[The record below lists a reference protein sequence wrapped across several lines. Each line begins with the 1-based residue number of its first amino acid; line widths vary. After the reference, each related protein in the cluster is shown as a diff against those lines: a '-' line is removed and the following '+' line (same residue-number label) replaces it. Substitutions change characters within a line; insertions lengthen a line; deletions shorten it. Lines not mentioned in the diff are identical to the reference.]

1 MTMTQTWLTPERR
14 ALSESVAALCA
25 RFDEHYWGRMDA
37 EHAYPRDF
45 VQALSDA
52 GFLSVLIPE
61 EYGGGGGTISDGA
74 VILETVNRC
83 GGSGLPAHAQMY
95 TMGVI
100 LRHGSDEQKARWL
113 PDIAAGKTRLQAFGV
128 TEPDAGSDTTRITT
142 RAELHGDEYVI
153 NGHKMWTSRIE
164 HSDLMVLLARTT
176 PYDQVTKK
184 TDGISV
190 FVVDLRDA
198 GQAISYSHIP
208 VMVPHETYSVTIS
221 DLRVPKANLIGEAGK
236 GFRYILSGLNAERI
250 LVASE
255 VLGDGYW
262 LVGKAVRYASDRVVF
277 GRPIGANQAVQFPI
291 AQAYAQLEAASLMRN
306 NAAVRYERG
315 ENPGFEANATKL
327 LASQATWEAANAA
340 MTAYGGY
347 GVADEFGI
355 HRKFREARFHLI
367 APVSNNLVLSFIA
380 AHTLGMPKS
389 Y

>member
-1 MTMTQTWLTPERR
+1 VTGFWLTAEQR
-14 ALSESVAALCA
+14 ALRDSVAALCA
-25 RFDEHYWGRMDA
+25 RFGERYWITMDA
-37 EHAYPRDF
+37 EHSYPLEF

-61 EYGGGGGTISDGA
+61 EYGGGGGTISDAA
-74 VILETVNRC
+74 VILETVNRS

-100 LRHGSDEQKARWL
+100 LRHGNDEQKARWL
-113 PDIAAGKTRLQAFGV
+113 PDVAAGKTRLQAFGV

-142 RAELHGDEYVI
+142 RAELAGDEYVI
-153 NGHKMWTSRIE
+153 NGQKMWTSRLE
-164 HSDLMVLLARTT
+164 HSDLMVLIARTT
-176 PYDQVTKK
+176 SYEQVTKK

-190 FVVDLRDA
+190 FVVDLREA
-198 GQAISYSHIP
+198 GDAISYSRIP
-208 VMVPHETYSVTIS
+208 VLVPHETYSVTIT
-221 DLRVPKANLIGEAGK
+221 DLRVPKQNLIGEAGK

-262 LVGKAVRYASDRVVF
+262 LIGKAVRYATDRVVF

-291 AQAYAQLEAASLMRN
+291 AQAFAQLEAASLLRN
-306 NAAVRYERG
+306 KAAVMFEQG

-327 LASQATWEAANAA
+327 LASQATWDAANAA

-347 GVADEFGI
+347 GMADEFGI
-355 HRKFREARFHLI
+355 HRKFREARLHI
-367 APVSNNLVLSFIA
+367 VAPVSNNLVLSFIA
-380 AHTLGMPKS
+380 AHTLGLPRS

>member
-1 MTMTQTWLTPERR
+1 MTETWLTPERR

-45 VQALSDA
+45 VQALSNA

-128 TEPDAGSDTTRITT
+128 TEPDAGSDTTRIST
-142 RAELHGDEYVI
+142 RAELHGDEYII

-190 FVVDLRDA
+190 FVVDLREA
-198 GQAISYSHIP
+198 GQAISYSRIP

-221 DLRVPKANLIGEAGK
+221 ELRVPKENLIGEAGK

-306 NAAVRYERG
+306 NAAVRFERG

-355 HRKFREARFHLI
+355 HRKFREARFHLV

-380 AHTLGMPKS
+380 AHTLGLPKS

>member
-1 MTMTQTWLTPERR
+1 MTETWLTPERR

-37 EHAYPRDF
+37 EHTYPRDF
-45 VQALSDA
+45 VQALSNA

-128 TEPDAGSDTTRITT
+128 TEPDAGSDTTRIST
-142 RAELHGDEYVI
+142 RAELHGDEYII

-190 FVVDLRDA
+190 FVVDLREA
-198 GQAISYSHIP
+198 GQAISYSRIP

-221 DLRVPKANLIGEAGK
+221 ELRVPKENLIGEAGK

-355 HRKFREARFHLI
+355 HRKFREARFHLV

-380 AHTLGMPKS
+380 AHTLGLPKS

>member
-1 MTMTQTWLTPERR
+1 MTETWLTPERR

-37 EHAYPRDF
+37 EHAYPQDF
-45 VQALSDA
+45 VQALSNA

-128 TEPDAGSDTTRITT
+128 TEPDAGSDTTRIST

-190 FVVDLRDA
+190 FVVDLREA
-198 GQAISYSHIP
+198 GQAISYSRIP

-221 DLRVPKANLIGEAGK
+221 ELRVPKENLIGEAGK

-355 HRKFREARFHLI
+355 HRKFREARFHLV

-380 AHTLGMPKS
+380 AHTLGLPKS

>member
-1 MTMTQTWLTPERR
+1 MAEMTWLTPERR

-25 RFDEHYWGRMDA
+25 RFDERYWNRMD
-37 EHAYPRDF
+37 EERVYPRDF

-142 RAELHGDEYVI
+142 RAELAGDEYVI

-176 PYDQVTKK
+176 LYDQVTKK

-198 GQAISYSHIP
+198 GGAVSYSRIP
-208 VMVPHETYSVTIS
+208 VMVPHETYSVTIT
-221 DLRVPKANLIGEAGK
+221 DLRVPRENLIGEVGK

-262 LVGKAVRYASDRVVF
+262 LIDKAVRYASERVVF
-277 GRPIGANQAVQFPI
+277 GRPIGANQGVQFPI

-306 NAAVRYERG
+306 KAAESYERG

-340 MTAYGGY
+340 MTAHGGY
-347 GVADEFGI
+347 GMADEFGI
-355 HRKFREARFHLI
+355 HRKFREARFHLV

-380 AHTLGMPKS
+380 AHTLGMPRS

>member
-1 MTMTQTWLTPERR
+1 MTETWLTPERR

-45 VQALSDA
+45 VQALSNA

-128 TEPDAGSDTTRITT
+128 TEPDAGSDTTRIST
-142 RAELHGDEYVI
+142 RAELHGDEYII

-190 FVVDLRDA
+190 FVVDLREA
-198 GQAISYSHIP
+198 GQAISYSRIP

-221 DLRVPKANLIGEAGK
+221 ELRVPKENLIGEAGK

-306 NAAVRYERG
+306 NAAVRFERG

-347 GVADEFGI
+347 GAADEFGI
-355 HRKFREARFHLI
+355 HRKFREARFHLV

-380 AHTLGMPKS
+380 AHTLGLPKS

>member
-1 MTMTQTWLTPERR
+1 VTGLWLTSEQR
-14 ALSESVAALCA
+14 ALRDSVTSLCA
-25 RFDEHYWGRMDA
+25 RFDEQYWVAADTERRYPA
-37 EHAYPRDF
+37 EF

-61 EYGGGGGTISDGA
+61 EYGGGGGTISDAA
-74 VILETVNRC
+74 VILEAVNRS

-100 LRHGSDEQKARWL
+100 LRHGSEEQKARWL
-113 PDIAAGKTRLQAFGV
+113 PDIAAGKTRLQAFGL
-128 TEPDAGSDTTRITT
+128 TEPDAGSDSTRITT
-142 RAELHGDEYVI
+142 RAVLDGDEYVI
-153 NGHKMWTSRIE
+153 DGQKMWTSRLE
-164 HSDLMVLLARTT
+164 HSDLMVLVTRTT
-176 PYDQVTKK
+176 PFEAVSRK

-190 FVVDLRDA
+190 FVVDLREA
-198 GQAISYSHIP
+198 GDAISYSRIP
-208 VMVPHETYSVTIS
+208 VLVPHETYAVTITG
-221 DLRVPKANLIGEAGK
+221 LRVPKQNLVGEAGN

-262 LVGKAVRYASDRVVF
+262 LVKKAAAYARDRVVF

-291 AQAYAQLEAASLMRN
+291 AQAYAQLEAASLLRN
-306 NAAVRYERG
+306 KAAAMYERG

-340 MTAYGGY
+340 MTAHGGF
-347 GVADEFGI
+347 GMADEFGI
-355 HRKFREARFHLI
+355 HRKFREARLHLV
-367 APVSNNLVLSFIA
+367 APVSNNLVLSFIG
-380 AHTLGMPKS
+380 AHTLGMPRS

>member
-1 MTMTQTWLTPERR
+1 MTQTWLTPERR

-45 VQALSDA
+45 VQALSNA

-128 TEPDAGSDTTRITT
+128 TEPDAGSDTTRIST
-142 RAELHGDEYVI
+142 RAELHGDEYII

-190 FVVDLRDA
+190 FVVDLREA
-198 GQAISYSHIP
+198 GQAISYSRIP

-221 DLRVPKANLIGEAGK
+221 ELRVPKENLIGEAGK

-306 NAAVRYERG
+306 NAAVRFERG

-355 HRKFREARFHLI
+355 HRKFREARFHLV

-380 AHTLGMPKS
+380 AHTLGLPKS

>member
-1 MTMTQTWLTPERR
+1 MTETWLTPERR

-45 VQALSDA
+45 VQALSNA

-128 TEPDAGSDTTRITT
+128 TEPDAGSDTTRIST
-142 RAELHGDEYVI
+142 RAELHGDEYII

-190 FVVDLRDA
+190 FVVDLREA
-198 GQAISYSHIP
+198 GQAISYSRIP

-221 DLRVPKANLIGEAGK
+221 ELRVPKENLIGEAGK

-355 HRKFREARFHLI
+355 HRKFREARFHLV

-380 AHTLGMPKS
+380 AHTLGLPKS